1 MWVAKTTFF
10 PHSTKSGWGVHWVLA
25 FQRRSEMFAA
35 SNCFLCYKKQCGL
48 SLRISVL
55 SLSVGEGEGKE
66 EVLLF
71 LRKACWPFYFL
82 WSNLLSV
89 QFSWSVVSDSLRPHE
104 LKHARPPCPS
114 PTHRSSLKLMS
125 IKQRCHRKRKLQV
138 NITNEHW
145 CIDPQQNS
153 SKQSPTTLKRSFIIT
168 KRALFQGLKD
178 SSLFTNQSMW
188 YTILKNWKIK
198 SICLSQ

>member
-1 MWVAKTTFF
+1 MRKAGAENHSSTWPMWVAKTTFF

-82 WSNLLSV
+82 WSNKSAISSV
-89 QFSWSVVSDSLRPHE
+89 QLISRVWLFATPWIEACQASL
-104 LKHARPPCPS
+104 S
-114 PTHRSSLKLMS
+114 
-125 IKQRCHRKRKLQV
+125 
-138 NITNEHW
+138 ITNSSEFTQTHVHQTEM
-145 CIDPQQNS
+145 PQ
-153 SKQSPTTLKRSFIIT
+153 KKKIT
-168 KRALFQGLKD
+168 GQ
-178 SSLFTNQSMW
+178 
-188 YTILKNWKIK
+188 YH
-198 SICLSQ
+198 

>member
-114 PTHRSSLKLMS
+114 PTPGVYPNSCPLTRWCHPTISPSVIPFSSCPQSFPASGSFLRSQLFASGSQS
-125 IKQRCHRKRKLQV
+125 IGVSASTSVLPM
-138 NITNEHW
+138 N
-145 CIDPQQNS
+145 PQDWS
-153 SKQSPTTLKRSFIIT
+153 S
-168 KRALFQGLKD
+168 
-178 SSLFTNQSMW
+178 
-188 YTILKNWKIK
+188 
-198 SICLSQ
+198 